1 MRGGGGVVGSR
12 GWAAAASARVRGYI
26 RCCCRCRYR
35 FGFREVQARTFEPPG
50 FARSSTV
57 PLRAQ
62 ACPSECDDFF
72 DARSEI
78 SDWNDAACDLERQ
91 LVGSIPEEIPEE
103 AELQNL
109 AWTKASPPGSPSSSA
124 AGAGDALALLGALEG
139 IERKCRG
146 GGGGATGGGG
156 AAGGRGGGRR
166 PQDEAFAVGGDMLVE
181 CLLKEESAQFWL
193 CSTPGCPVVTS
204 CVWCL
209 LPGVAIEDAIQAI
222 RNPKERLSW
231 DTDSLR
237 KLDVFRLGDEEDPGR
252 VSEVVHCVVKAPR
265 PMRDREMLQHRWQ
278 LPLAGGGQA
287 FVLRSFEDASLA
299 PESKEHVRAFTH
311 FSGYLLRPRLGQG
324 PKGEPQECLEL
335 TVISRC
341 DIGGMIPSWVQTLVR
356 RLAKRQLLLWAEKL
370 KGHCGHLREQREA
383 PGKKSAGPAC

>member
-1 MRGGGGVVGSR
+1 M
-12 GWAAAASARVRGYI
+12 
-26 RCCCRCRYR
+26 
-35 FGFREVQARTFEPPG
+35 
-50 FARSSTV
+50 V

-62 ACPSECDDFF
+62 TCPSECDDFF

-124 AGAGDALALLGALEG
+124 AG
-139 IERKCRG
+139 
-146 GGGGATGGGG
+146 
-156 AAGGRGGGRR
+156 GGRGGGRR

-222 RNPKERLSW
+222 SNPKERLSW
-231 DTDSLR
+231 DTDILR

-265 PMRDREMLQHRWQ
+265 PMW
-278 LPLAGGGQA
+278 
-287 FVLRSFEDASLA
+287 
-299 PESKEHVRAFTH
+299 
-311 FSGYLLRPRLGQG
+311 
-324 PKGEPQECLEL
+324 
-335 TVISRC
+335 
-341 DIGGMIPSWVQTLVR
+341 
-356 RLAKRQLLLWAEKL
+356 
-370 KGHCGHLREQREA
+370 
-383 PGKKSAGPAC
+383 